1 LSQDRVRNWA
11 LRFVP
16 DKADEETRTKRIRV
30 STETTILDTWD
41 APFAGRDSWCEEMEA
56 LLSCTADQLPIRR
69 HGITFTAEDAA
80 GNVLSQC
87 LTSVQGKN
95 KEVAD
100 LGGTNGVKA
109 LADAMNSIAST
120 ADKVLATARLQ
131 CDSLGKT
138 VAALSDEVQ
147 DLHNLAR
154 AQRAKDTVAGEDGE
168 SAEITKMAFAK
179 LEEYGPQI
187 LELGRMYLEVKGA
200 TPSATAT
207 QSPAVRSI
215 VQAVTATNGKA
226 AS

>member
-1 LSQDRVRNWA
+1 MSQDRVRQWA

-16 DKADEETRTKRIRV
+16 DKADEESRTKRVRV

-41 APFAGRDSWCEEMEA
+41 APFAGREAWCEEMEA

-87 LTSVQGKN
+87 LTSIQGKN
-95 KEVAD
+95 KEAAD
-100 LGGTNGVKA
+100 LSSTNGIKA

-147 DLHNLAR
+147 DLHTLAR
-154 AQRAKDTVAGEDGE
+154 AQRAKDTVSGEGDSDPELTRIVMTKIDEYAGPLID
-168 SAEITKMAFAK
+168 
-179 LEEYGPQI
+179 
-187 LELGRMYLEVKGA
+187 LGKMYLETKGA
-200 TPSATAT
+200 TPPKPGDSA
-207 QSPAVRSI
+207 AVRSI
-215 VQAVTATNGKA
+215 VQAVTSTNGKA